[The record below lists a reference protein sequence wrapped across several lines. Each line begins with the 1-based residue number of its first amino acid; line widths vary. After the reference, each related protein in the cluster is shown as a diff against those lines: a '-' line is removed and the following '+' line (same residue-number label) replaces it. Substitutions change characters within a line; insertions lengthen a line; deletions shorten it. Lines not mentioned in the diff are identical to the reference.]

1 MRESELVFALLE
13 KGEAGAGSPAAWCRD
28 LTIAWSRYGYR
39 HAIIEGPTVD
49 AVLEEA
55 AGRGHRHCLIQ
66 APGILIRESW
76 RGDEG
81 GARDFL
87 SELAGF
93 VEKHDFLAVGRIESE
108 RGGWYGLD
116 ERCLLVDLQRYRA
129 LGRPRFGEP
138 QDAVREL
145 PDPDAAGDE
154 RGLRSLTPTGRV
166 VRDRPGLR
174 GFGLVEAALRG
185 GVPVLDFDPSLR
197 DQIQDVAPRSGDD
210 FSRYLGEGIARY
222 HGGEGAV
229 LRQDQREL
237 LDVIALHAANARRGV
252 FLWNIE
258 SYADVEEPPPGFEG
272 PVSHL
277 YSVAA
282 GWKPNQIL
290 HTHGF
295 DAQTRVTFVD
305 YSRNALD
312 VRSFIIESWDGR
324 DLPGLYRRIFER
336 FPHPETYY
344 HLWRDL
350 SPAQL
355 SPGDLERAGNAELE
369 RWGGEEAFARHWCA
383 YRELRHE
390 FVHCDLVGDPAPLL
404 ERVEADPHAVI
415 WWSNAFFTVCSNW
428 LHPWSE
434 RRARYEA
441 WISRLA
447 RRNPDMLCYGSDH
460 NNTNVNWI
468 RAGDYWRRYGELAG
482 DDLVPRKL
490 QRHEI
495 RM

>member
-1 MRESELVFALLE
+1 MRDGELVLSLLTQD
-13 KGEAGAGSPAAWCRD
+13 GADIGSPSAWCRD

-39 HAIIEGPTVD
+39 DAIVEGPSVD
-49 AVLEEA
+49 AILDEV

-76 RGDEG
+76 RGDAG
-81 GARDFL
+81 GERDFL
-87 SELAGF
+87 SELASW
-93 VEKHDFLAVGRIESE
+93 VEKHEFLVVGRIESE
-108 RGGWYGLD
+108 PGGWYGLD
-116 ERCLLVDLQRYRA
+116 ERCLLVDLERYRT
-129 LGRPRFGEP
+129 LGRPRFGDP
-138 QDAVREL
+138 QDDFREL
-145 PDPDAAGDE
+145 PDPDAASDGT
-154 RGLRSLTPTGRV
+154 GLRSLTPTGRV
-166 VRDRPGLR
+166 GPGRPGRR
-174 GFGLVEAALRG
+174 GWGLVEAALRG
-185 GVPVLDFDPSLR
+185 GVPVLDFDRPLR
-197 DQIQDVAPRSGDD
+197 EQLLDVAPRDGDD

-222 HGGEGAV
+222 RGGEGTR
-229 LRQDQREL
+229 LRPDQREL
-237 LDVIALHAANARRGV
+237 LDVVALHAANARRGV

-258 SYADVEEPPPGFEG
+258 STADVEQPPPGFQH

-282 GWKPNQIL
+282 GFKPNRIL

-312 VRSFIIESWDGR
+312 VRSFAIESWDGR
-324 DLPGLYRRIFER
+324 DLPGFFRRVFER

-350 SPAQL
+350 TPEQL
-355 SPGDLERAGNAELE
+355 SAGDLERAGNAEVE
-369 RWGGEEAFARHWCA
+369 RWGGEEVFARHWCA

-390 FVHCDLVGDPAPLL
+390 FVHCDLLGDPAPLL
-404 ERVEADPHAVI
+404 ERVEADPQAVI

-428 LHPWSE
+428 CHPWTV

-441 WISRLA
+441 WISQLA
-447 RRNPDMLCYGSDH
+447 RRNPDLLCYGSDH
-460 NNTNVNWI
+460 NNTNVNWV
-468 RAGDYWRRYGELAG
+468 RAGDYWRRYAELPG
-482 DDLVPRKL
+482 DALVPRKL
-490 QRHEI
+490 QRHQI